1 MAEQTKIAVDEA
13 VSTPPFV
20 DEPEDAQSEDVLSV
34 DTEQDKEDDKAAVDP
49 KSEEGSA
56 ALVNSF
62 EDKLSDKIDQLS
74 NKIGDFMTLN
84 KIDKMI
90 DNLSEVFN
98 GQEQDSDSSPVSPS
112 IDSDGLDSEG
122 MDAAADA
129 VSDIPDEA
137 VSDDSDDEPEESTTE
152 QASITSKAK
161 EEAMAMTKK
170 RATDDSGTL
179 TDTQTAD
186 EVLNKVVDQDNDFGE
201 AISKSKNA
209 PTPDS
214 ANVGDNKDGGG
225 DEPGDTDTFQPVTT
239 ASAMRLA
246 DLYIKAGVV
255 KEASRYDAVERL
267 SKLSKV
273 AAANQIKAAK
283 IVLAAVKKADEEAE
297 EPVEEAPAE
306 DATPV
311 YDLDGLEAGT
321 ITPTDDGYSYDVDG
335 VQGDADSVEEALEA
349 VKDETGND
357 GLVTSETVA
366 SRRRARLRKN
376 LKIAEREARR
386 IQASDN
392 RKATVSKPT
401 KKVARQWRQLNVEG
415 GYQGHGEKDHGR
427 IVRDWRSTS
436 ENIPGEVYQR
446 EDGTYGFMD
455 FSSDHSVD
463 DDISDYV
470 IEKNGYKTLNEA
482 KNGLLRSLDLAPVS
496 SHASRMSSV
505 DMKAARKAA
514 NDRVDDECIK
524 YNVDYYEPSHE
535 WVYDPENGQSKFFDS
550 KEEAL
555 NYAKKNARTSVDMK
569 AARKAALAAARKKAA
584 AKTPSIVQ
592 RSAAAVKPGFELI

>member
-74 NKIGDFMTLN
+74 NKLDDFMTLN
-84 KIDKMI
+84 KVDKMI
-90 DNLSEVFN
+90 DNLSKVFN
-98 GQEQDSDSSPVSPS
+98 GQEQDSDSSSVSPS
-112 IDSDGLDSEG
+112 IDSDGVDSEG

-137 VSDDSDDEPEESTTE
+137 VLDDSDDESEESTTE
-152 QASITSKAK
+152 QASITNKAK

-170 RATDDSGTL
+170 RATDDNGTL

-201 AISKSKNA
+201 AVSKSKNA

-246 DLYIKAGVV
+246 DLYIKAGAV

-273 AAANQIKAAK
+273 AAANQIKAVK
-283 IVLAAVKKADEEAE
+283 IVLAAVKKAEEEAE
-297 EPVEEAPAE
+297 EEAEEAEETLAE

-335 VQGDADSVEEALEA
+335 VQGDADSIEEALEA

-357 GLVTSETVA
+357 GLVTSEAVA

-376 LKIAEREARR
+376 LKIAERKARR

-392 RKATVSKPT
+392 RKATARKST
-401 KKVARQWRQLNVEG
+401 KKVARQWIQPNAEG

-455 FSSDHSVD
+455 YSCDHAVD
-463 DDISDYV
+463 DYVGDYV

-496 SHASRMSSV
+496 SHISKTSSA
-505 DMKAARKAA
+505 DMKA
-514 NDRVDDECIK
+514 
-524 YNVDYYEPSHE
+524 S
-535 WVYDPENGQSKFFDS
+535 
-550 KEEAL
+550 
-555 NYAKKNARTSVDMK
+555 
-569 AARKAALAAARKKAA
+569 RKAALAAARKKAA

-592 RSAAAVKPGFELI
+592 CSAAAVKPGFELI

>member
-34 DTEQDKEDDKAAVDP
+34 DTEQDKEDDKVAVDP
-49 KSEEGSA
+49 KSEEGSV

-74 NKIGDFMTLN
+74 NKIDDFMTLN
-84 KIDKMI
+84 KVDKMI

-112 IDSDGLDSEG
+112 IDSDRLDSEG

-137 VSDDSDDEPEESTTE
+137 VLDDSDDESEESTTE

-170 RATDDSGTL
+170 RATDDNGTL

-201 AISKSKNA
+201 AVSKSKNT

-246 DLYIKAGVV
+246 DLYIKAGAV

-273 AAANQIKAAK
+273 AAANQIKAVK
-283 IVLAAVKKADEEAE
+283 IVLAAVKKADEEA
-297 EPVEEAPAE
+297 EEAPAE

-335 VQGDADSVEEALEA
+335 VQGDADSIEEALEA

-357 GLVTSETVA
+357 GLVTSEAVA

-376 LKIAEREARR
+376 LKIAERKARQ

-392 RKATVSKPT
+392 RKAAVRKPT
-401 KKVARQWRQLNVEG
+401 KKVAEQWVQLTPDYDYFDDVEG
-415 GYQGHGEKDHGR
+415 AHGR
-427 IVRDWRSTS
+427 AVKGWAPTDNTI
-436 ENIPGEVYQR
+436 EGNVYQL
-446 EDGTYGFMD
+446 EDGTYGFD
-455 FSSDHSVD
+455 DVD
-463 DDISDYV
+463 GNSKD
-470 IEKNGYKTLNEA
+470 GFKTLDEA
-482 KNGLLRSLDLAPVS
+482 KNALLKAWGRKPVS

-514 NDRVDDECIK
+514 
-524 YNVDYYEPSHE
+524 
-535 WVYDPENGQSKFFDS
+535 
-550 KEEAL
+550 
-555 NYAKKNARTSVDMK
+555 
-569 AARKAALAAARKKAA
+569 LAAARKKVA

>member
-1 MAEQTKIAVDEA
+1 MKCLDNKKESRKALAEQTKIAVDEA

-20 DEPEDAQSEDVLSV
+20 DESEDAQSEDVLSV
-34 DTEQDKEDDKAAVDP
+34 DTEQDKENDNTAVDP

-74 NKIGDFMTLN
+74 NKLDDFMTLN
-84 KIDKMI
+84 KVDKMI

-137 VSDDSDDEPEESTTE
+137 VSDDSDDEHEESTTE
-152 QASITSKAK
+152 QASITRKAK
-161 EEAMAMTKK
+161 EKAMAMTKK
-170 RATDDSGTL
+170 RATDDNGTL

-201 AISKSKNA
+201 AVSKSKNA

-246 DLYIKAGVV
+246 DLYIKAGAV

-283 IVLAAVKKADEEAE
+283 IVLATVKKADEEAE
-297 EPVEEAPAE
+297 EAEEAPAE
-306 DATPV
+306 DVTPV

-335 VQGDADSVEEALEA
+335 VQGDANSVEEALEA

-357 GLVTSETVA
+357 DLVTSEAVA

-376 LKIAEREARR
+376 LKIAERKARR

-401 KKVARQWRQLNVEG
+401 KKVAEQWMQLEVDDDYPSNNDYPHADDYWE
-415 GYQGHGEKDHGR
+415 DLHGR
-427 IVRDWRSTS
+427 VVKAWRPTDRT
-436 ENIPGEVYQR
+436 IHGDVFQR
-446 EDGTYGFMD
+446 EDGTYGFED
-455 FSSDHSVD
+455 NFGD
-463 DDISDYV
+463 DMS
-470 IEKNGYKTLNEA
+470 GFKTLDEA
-482 KNGLLRSLDLAPVS
+482 KNALLRAFEREPVS
-496 SHASRMSSV
+496 SHASRMSS
-505 DMKAARKAA
+505 A
-514 NDRVDDECIK
+514 
-524 YNVDYYEPSHE
+524 
-535 WVYDPENGQSKFFDS
+535 
-550 KEEAL
+550 
-555 NYAKKNARTSVDMK
+555 DMK

>member
-34 DTEQDKEDDKAAVDP
+34 DTEQDKEDDKVAVDP
-49 KSEEGSA
+49 KSEEGSE

-74 NKIGDFMTLN
+74 NKLDDFMTLN
-84 KIDKMI
+84 KVDKMI

-137 VSDDSDDEPEESTTE
+137 VLDDSDDEPEESTTE

-170 RATDDSGTL
+170 RATDDNGTL

-186 EVLNKVVDQDNDFGE
+186 EVLNKVVDQDNDFDE
-201 AISKSKNA
+201 AVSKSKNA

-246 DLYIKAGVV
+246 DLYIKAGAV

-273 AAANQIKAAK
+273 AAANQIKAVK

-297 EPVEEAPAE
+297 EAEEAPAE
-306 DATPV
+306 DVTPV

-321 ITPTDDGYSYDVDG
+321 ITPTDDGYYSYDVDG

-349 VKDETGND
+349 VKNETGND
-357 GLVTSETVA
+357 GLVTSEAVA

-376 LKIAEREARR
+376 LKIAERKARR
-386 IQASDN
+386 IQASDR
-392 RKATVSKPT
+392 RKATVCKST
-401 KKVARQWRQLNVEG
+401 KKVAEQWKQLDTDYESLNALT
-415 GYQGHGEKDHGR
+415 KARGR
-427 IVRDWRSTS
+427 
-436 ENIPGEVYQR
+436 
-446 EDGTYGFMD
+446 
-455 FSSDHSVD
+455 
-463 DDISDYV
+463 
-470 IEKNGYKTLNEA
+470 K
-482 KNGLLRSLDLAPVS
+482 PVS
-496 SHASRMSSV
+496 SHANRMS
-505 DMKAARKAA
+505 
-514 NDRVDDECIK
+514 
-524 YNVDYYEPSHE
+524 
-535 WVYDPENGQSKFFDS
+535 
-550 KEEAL
+550 
-555 NYAKKNARTSVDMK
+555 SVDMK

-592 RSAAAVKPGFELI
+592 RSAAAVEPGFELI

>member
-1 MAEQTKIAVDEA
+1 MAKQTKIAVDEA

-34 DTEQDKEDDKAAVDP
+34 DTEQDKENDNTAVDP

-62 EDKLSDKIDQLS
+62 EDRLSDKIDQLS
-74 NKIGDFMTLN
+74 NKLDDFMTLN
-84 KIDKMI
+84 KVDKMI

-112 IDSDGLDSEG
+112 IDSDRLDSEG

-170 RATDDSGTL
+170 RATDDNGTL

-201 AISKSKNA
+201 AVSKSKNA

-246 DLYIKAGVV
+246 DLYIKAGAV

-273 AAANQIKAAK
+273 AAANQIKAVK

-297 EPVEEAPAE
+297 EAEEAPAE
-306 DATPV
+306 DVTPV

-335 VQGDADSVEEALEA
+335 VHGDADSVEEALEA

-357 GLVTSETVA
+357 DLVTSEAIA

-376 LKIAEREARR
+376 LKIAERKARR

-401 KKVARQWRQLNVEG
+401 KKVARQWIQLDGEAY
-415 GYQGHGEKDHGR
+415 YQGHGEKDHGR
-427 IVRDWRSTS
+427 IVRGWHSTS

-446 EDGTYGFMD
+446 EDGTYGFFD
-455 FSSDHSVD
+455 YSCDHSVD
-463 DDISDYV
+463 DDVSDYA

-482 KNGLLRSLDLAPVS
+482 KNGLLESLELAPVS
-496 SHASRMSSV
+496 SHASRMSS
-505 DMKAARKAA
+505 A
-514 NDRVDDECIK
+514 N
-524 YNVDYYEPSHE
+524 
-535 WVYDPENGQSKFFDS
+535 
-550 KEEAL
+550 
-555 NYAKKNARTSVDMK
+555 MK

-592 RSAAAVKPGFELI
+592 RSAATVKPGFELI

>member
-34 DTEQDKEDDKAAVDP
+34 DTEQDKENDNTAVDP

-74 NKIGDFMTLN
+74 NKLDDFMTLN
-84 KIDKMI
+84 KVDKMI

-170 RATDDSGTL
+170 RATDDNGTL

-201 AISKSKNA
+201 AVSKSKNA

-246 DLYIKAGVV
+246 DLYIKAGAV

-283 IVLAAVKKADEEAE
+283 IVLAAVKKADEEPE
-297 EPVEEAPAE
+297 EAEEAPAE
-306 DATPV
+306 DVTPV

-357 GLVTSETVA
+357 GLVTSEAVA

-376 LKIAEREARR
+376 LKIAERKARQ

-392 RKATVSKPT
+392 RKATVSKST
-401 KKVARQWRQLNVEG
+401 KKVAEQWMQLDIDGPHDDIYGEDV
-415 GYQGHGEKDHGR
+415 HGPV
-427 IVRDWRSTS
+427 VRAWGPTDRSMY
-436 ENIPGEVYQR
+436 GDVYQF
-446 EDGTYGFMD
+446 EDGTYGYE
-455 FSSDHSVD
+455 
-463 DDISDYV
+463 DYLGPERAG
-470 IEKNGYKTLNEA
+470 IKTLDEA
-482 KNGLLRSLDLAPVS
+482 KNAFLRNYERGPVS
-496 SHASRMSSV
+496 SHASRTS
-505 DMKAARKAA
+505 
-514 NDRVDDECIK
+514 
-524 YNVDYYEPSHE
+524 
-535 WVYDPENGQSKFFDS
+535 
-550 KEEAL
+550 
-555 NYAKKNARTSVDMK
+555 SVDMK

>member
-20 DEPEDAQSEDVLSV
+20 DESEDAQSEDVLSV
-34 DTEQDKEDDKAAVDP
+34 DTEQDKEDDKVAVDP

-74 NKIGDFMTLN
+74 NKLDDFMTLN
-84 KIDKMI
+84 KVDKMI

-170 RATDDSGTL
+170 RATDDNGTL

-201 AISKSKNA
+201 AVSKSKNA

-246 DLYIKAGVV
+246 DLYIKAGAV

-283 IVLAAVKKADEEAE
+283 IVLAAVKKANEEAE
-297 EPVEEAPAE
+297 EAEEAPAE
-306 DATPV
+306 DVTPV

-357 GLVTSETVA
+357 DLVTSEAVA

-376 LKIAEREARR
+376 LKIAERKAHR
-386 IQASDN
+386 IHASDN

-401 KKVARQWRQLNVEG
+401 KKVAEQWMQLDLGEDEVPDDFEEFEYGMNL
-415 GYQGHGEKDHGR
+415 HGPIVKAWGPTDRTIHG
-427 IVRDWRSTS
+427 D
-436 ENIPGEVYQR
+436 VYQY
-446 EDGTYGFMD
+446 EDGTYGYEDVFGD
-455 FSSDHSVD
+455 RTYG
-463 DDISDYV
+463 I
-470 IEKNGYKTLNEA
+470 KTLDEA
-482 KNGLLRSLDLAPVS
+482 KNGLLRAFEREPIS
-496 SHASRMSSV
+496 SHASRTS
-505 DMKAARKAA
+505 
-514 NDRVDDECIK
+514 
-524 YNVDYYEPSHE
+524 
-535 WVYDPENGQSKFFDS
+535 
-550 KEEAL
+550 
-555 NYAKKNARTSVDMK
+555 SVDMK

-592 RSAAAVKPGFELI
+592 RSAATVKPGFELI

>member
-1 MAEQTKIAVDEA
+1 LAEQTKIAVDEA

-34 DTEQDKEDDKAAVDP
+34 DTEQDKEDDKVAVDP

-74 NKIGDFMTLN
+74 NKLDDFMTLN
-84 KIDKMI
+84 KVDKMI
-90 DNLSEVFN
+90 DNLSEVFD
-98 GQEQDSDSSPVSPS
+98 GQEQDSDSSPVSPL
-112 IDSDGLDSEG
+112 IDSDRLDSEG

-137 VSDDSDDEPEESTTE
+137 VLDDSDDESEESTTE

-170 RATDDSGTL
+170 CATDDNGTL

-201 AISKSKNA
+201 AVSKSKNA

-246 DLYIKAGVV
+246 DLYIKAGAV

-273 AAANQIKAAK
+273 AAANQIKAVK

-297 EPVEEAPAE
+297 EAEEAPAE
-306 DATPV
+306 DVTPV

-357 GLVTSETVA
+357 DLVTSEAVA

-376 LKIAEREARR
+376 LKIAERKARQ
-386 IQASDN
+386 IQASDR
-392 RKATVSKPT
+392 RKATASKST
-401 KKVARQWRQLNVEG
+401 KKVAEQWMQLEVDDNYTGNNDYPHADDYWE
-415 GYQGHGEKDHGR
+415 EAHGR
-427 IVRDWRSTS
+427 VVKAWGPTDRTIHGNVF
-436 ENIPGEVYQR
+436 QR
-446 EDGTYGFMD
+446 EDGTYGFED
-455 FSSDHSVD
+455 NLGD
-463 DDISDYV
+463 DWS
-470 IEKNGYKTLNEA
+470 GFKTLDEA
-482 KNGLLRSLDLAPVS
+482 KNALLRAFEREPVS
-496 SHASRMSSV
+496 SHASKTSS
-505 DMKAARKAA
+505 A
-514 NDRVDDECIK
+514 
-524 YNVDYYEPSHE
+524 
-535 WVYDPENGQSKFFDS
+535 
-550 KEEAL
+550 
-555 NYAKKNARTSVDMK
+555 DMK

>member
-20 DEPEDAQSEDVLSV
+20 DESEDAQSEDVLSV
-34 DTEQDKEDDKAAVDP
+34 DTEQDKEDDKVAVDP

-74 NKIGDFMTLN
+74 NKLDDFMTLN
-84 KIDKMI
+84 KVDKMI

-170 RATDDSGTL
+170 RATDDNGTL

-201 AISKSKNA
+201 AVSKSKNA

-246 DLYIKAGVV
+246 DLYIKAGAV

-297 EPVEEAPAE
+297 EVEEAPAE

-357 GLVTSETVA
+357 GLVTSEAVA

-392 RKATVSKPT
+392 RKATVSKST
-401 KKVARQWRQLNVEG
+401 KKVAEQWIQLSGEA

-427 IVRDWRSTS
+427 IVRGWRSTNR
-436 ENIPGEVYQR
+436 NIRGEVYQR
-446 EDGTYGFMD
+446 EDGTYGFFD
-455 FSSDHSVD
+455 YSSDTA
-463 DDISDYV
+463 SDYV
-470 IEKNGYKTLNEA
+470 GDYAIEKNGYKTLNEA

-514 NDRVDDECIK
+514 
-524 YNVDYYEPSHE
+524 
-535 WVYDPENGQSKFFDS
+535 
-550 KEEAL
+550 
-555 NYAKKNARTSVDMK
+555 
-569 AARKAALAAARKKAA
+569 LAAARKKAA

>member
-34 DTEQDKEDDKAAVDP
+34 DTEQDKEDDKVAVDP

-74 NKIGDFMTLN
+74 NKLDDFMTLN
-84 KIDKMI
+84 KVDKMI
-90 DNLSEVFN
+90 DNLSEVFD
-98 GQEQDSDSSPVSPS
+98 GQEQDSDSSSVSPS

-137 VSDDSDDEPEESTTE
+137 VSDDFDDEPEESTTE

-170 RATDDSGTL
+170 RATDDNGTL

-201 AISKSKNA
+201 AVSKSKNA

-246 DLYIKAGVV
+246 DLYIKAGAV

-273 AAANQIKAAK
+273 AAANQIKAVK
-283 IVLAAVKKADEEAE
+283 IVLAAVKKADEEPEEAE
-297 EPVEEAPAE
+297 EALAE
-306 DATPV
+306 DVTPV

-349 VKDETGND
+349 VKDETGNN
-357 GLVTSETVA
+357 GLVTSEAVA

-376 LKIAEREARR
+376 LKIAERKARQ

-392 RKATVSKPT
+392 RKATASKST
-401 KKVARQWRQLNVEG
+401 KKVAEQWVQLDVDDDYHNNNDYPHADDYWE
-415 GYQGHGEKDHGR
+415 EAHGR
-427 IVRDWRSTS
+427 VVKVWGPTDRTIHGNVF
-436 ENIPGEVYQR
+436 QR
-446 EDGTYGFMD
+446 EDGTYGFED
-455 FSSDHSVD
+455 NLGD
-463 DDISDYV
+463 DWS
-470 IEKNGYKTLNEA
+470 GFKTLDEA
-482 KNGLLRSLDLAPVS
+482 KNALLRAFEREPVS
-496 SHASRMSSV
+496 SHASRTSS
-505 DMKAARKAA
+505 A
-514 NDRVDDECIK
+514 
-524 YNVDYYEPSHE
+524 
-535 WVYDPENGQSKFFDS
+535 
-550 KEEAL
+550 
-555 NYAKKNARTSVDMK
+555 DMK

>member
-1 MAEQTKIAVDEA
+1 MAKQTKIAVDEA

-34 DTEQDKEDDKAAVDP
+34 NTEQDKENDNTAVDP

-74 NKIGDFMTLN
+74 NKLDDFMTLN
-84 KIDKMI
+84 KVDKMI

-170 RATDDSGTL
+170 RATDDNGTL

-201 AISKSKNA
+201 AVSKSKNA

-246 DLYIKAGVV
+246 DLYIKAGAV

-273 AAANQIKAAK
+273 AAANQIKAVK
-283 IVLAAVKKADEEAE
+283 IVLAAVKKADEEPE
-297 EPVEEAPAE
+297 EAEEAPAE
-306 DATPV
+306 DVTPV

-357 GLVTSETVA
+357 DLVTSEAVA

-376 LKIAEREARR
+376 LKIAERKARR

-401 KKVARQWRQLNVEG
+401 KKVAEQWIQFDGEP

-427 IVRDWRSTS
+427 IVRGWGPMNK
-436 ENIPGEVYQR
+436 NILGDVYQR
-446 EDGTYGFMD
+446 EDGTYGFFD
-455 FSSDHSVD
+455 YSCDHSVD

-482 KNGLLRSLDLAPVS
+482 KNGLLSSLELAPVS
-496 SHASRMSSV
+496 SH
-505 DMKAARKAA
+505 
-514 NDRVDDECIK
+514 I
-524 YNVDYYEPSHE
+524 
-535 WVYDPENGQSKFFDS
+535 SKTS
-550 KEEAL
+550 
-555 NYAKKNARTSVDMK
+555 SVDMK